1 MDENELHVLLML
13 GFYRSNR
20 EIVKQTTNSGL
31 MPGQP
36 KILEFLSSN
45 DGCNQKEISRG
56 CVLDKSTVT
65 SLLKRME
72 KIGLIRKEF
81 HQDDLRCARIYLT
94 DAGKEKAA
102 WVRSVMRDID
112 GQGWQGISDE
122 ERRCFMNVFH
132 KIIRNQKKWDEL
144 Y

>member
-1 MDENELHVLLML
+1 M
-13 GFYRSNR
+13 
-20 EIVKQTTNSGL
+20 
-31 MPGQP
+31 
-36 KILEFLSSN
+36 
-45 DGCNQKEISRG
+45 
-56 CVLDKSTVT
+56 
-65 SLLKRME
+65 
-72 KIGLIRKEF
+72 
-81 HQDDLRCARIYLT
+81 T

-132 KIIRNQKKWDEL
+132 KIIRNQKKWDER

>member
-56 CVLDKSTVT
+56 CVL
-65 SLLKRME
+65 E
-72 KIGLIRKEF
+72 
-81 HQDDLRCARIYLT
+81 
-94 DAGKEKAA
+94 GKEKAA

-132 KIIRNQKKWDEL
+132 KIIRNQKKWDER

>member
-1 MDENELHVLLML
+1 M
-13 GFYRSNR
+13 
-20 EIVKQTTNSGL
+20 
-31 MPGQP
+31 
-36 KILEFLSSN
+36 
-45 DGCNQKEISRG
+45 
-56 CVLDKSTVT
+56 T

-132 KIIRNQKKWDEL
+132 KIIRNQKKWDER